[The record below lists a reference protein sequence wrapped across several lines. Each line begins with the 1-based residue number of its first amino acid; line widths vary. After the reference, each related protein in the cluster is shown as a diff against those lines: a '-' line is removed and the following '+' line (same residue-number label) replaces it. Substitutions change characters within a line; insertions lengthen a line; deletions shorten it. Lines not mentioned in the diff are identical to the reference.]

1 MDNEL
6 HFEFCNDHRGDTIN
20 VFIHGYSAI
29 RSDEDKKFL
38 KQCIPE
44 RKKNSTSIFAFW
56 PSGKIFESILKPKN
70 LINFI
75 KLNPVVACANFG
87 VAIGIGEITKFKA
100 IESKIPSLTYEF
112 FIKLCDF
119 IKKENLEYININFY
133 GHSLGARLIIESFLR
148 LPEHYKNIKVDNLVF
163 MGGARCLNKDECE
176 KLLSNI
182 SGKIYNIHSS
192 SDYILKYI
200 KPDFEKCI
208 GMHPI
213 QSAESSSN
221 RLENHA
227 FNFLGHMDYWENMRE
242 IINYLNLD
250 KASNNFLVP
259 NHNTLLKNSFPAKDN
274 PLYLPIC
281 YATDSEK
288 EIIARLICL
297 KTSSSIDINERDPVK
312 LTNEI
317 QLMGGDSIANITR
330 GHGIIYSEIVHDI
343 AEYLKIAGYQTV
355 GFKYLENSIHE
366 KILSM
371 LKNECTPTNDN
382 NKILMTKIIQ
392 TLYRYPE
399 NGYYNEY
406 YINSF
411 IKLTDLFRNNN
422 LKSLYVPGPAYSVTI
437 PIVIMIHHIR
447 KRLFDETGNT
457 FLS

>member
-1 MDNEL
+1 
-6 HFEFCNDHRGDTIN
+6 
-20 VFIHGYSAI
+20 
-29 RSDEDKKFL
+29 
-38 KQCIPE
+38 
-44 RKKNSTSIFAFW
+44 
-56 PSGKIFESILKPKN
+56 
-70 LINFI
+70 
-75 KLNPVVACANFG
+75 
-87 VAIGIGEITKFKA
+87 
-100 IESKIPSLTYEF
+100 
-112 FIKLCDF
+112 
-119 IKKENLEYININFY
+119 
-133 GHSLGARLIIESFLR
+133 
-148 LPEHYKNIKVDNLVF
+148 
-163 MGGARCLNKDECE
+163 MGGARCLSKDECE
-176 KLLSNI
+176 KLLSNM

-250 KASNNFLVP
+250 KASNNFLAP
-259 NHNTLLKNSFPAKDN
+259 NHNTLLKNSFPAKDT

-330 GHGIIYSEIVHDI
+330 GHGVIYSEIVHDI

-371 LKNECTPTNDN
+371 LKSECTPTNDN

-392 TLYRYPE
+392 TLYRHPE

-447 KRLFDETGNT
+447 NRLFDEIGNT